1 MNIAEIQ
8 GGWMLVLVVF
18 ALGAKHGMDPDHL
31 ATIDGL
37 TRFNAGRRPRLAR
50 WSGCLF
56 SLGHGVVVTL
66 VAGLVASLSGGFD
79 IPHWLEHAGAWVSIV
94 FLAVLGVCNIA
105 AVFRAPR
112 DQVVASVGI
121 RARWLGRFARTDHPV
136 VIASVGAAFALSFD
150 TWSQTALFSIAAQQ
164 LAGWTFSVLLGLV
177 FMAGMMCADGLNGLW
192 VARMLSRADRRA
204 LIASRVMGLVIGA
217 LGIAIAGLGVARYF
231 SPGFGALMDGASL
244 YFAMAMLALLL
255 GSYAVADRIT
265 ARITADSRAAR

>member
-1 MNIAEIQ
+1 MNIAEVQ

-56 SLGHGVVVTL
+56 SLGHGAVVTL
-66 VAGLVASLSGGFD
+66 VAGLVASLSGGFE
-79 IPHWLEHAGAWVSIV
+79 IPEWLEHVGAWVSIT
-94 FLAVLGVCNIA
+94 FLAALGVFNVT

-112 DQVVASVGI
+112 DQVVAVAGL
-121 RARWLGRFARTDHPV
+121 RARLLRRFVQTDHPV

-150 TWSQTALFSIAAQQ
+150 TWSQTALFSITAQQ

-177 FMAGMMCADGLNGLW
+177 FMTGMMVADGLNGLW
-192 VARMLSRADRRA
+192 VARMLARADRRA
-204 LIASRVMGLVIGA
+204 LIASRVMSLVIGM
-217 LGIAIAGLGVARYF
+217 LSLAIAAVGVLRYLLPDF
-231 SPGFGALMDGASL
+231 GGFQVFGGVEMAL
-244 YFAMAMLALLL
+244 AMVLLL
-255 GSYAVADRIT
+255 FVSYVVAMRIT
-265 ARITADSRAAR
+265 VDPGMAR